1 MGFQPFHRKL
11 PQIFSLKEI
20 FTSQIFKYPVQLS
33 HCVSRRLSYNS
44 DNFQVIHGIR
54 KSCSTVSLEVSPE
67 PFRWSSPRLPLLSIF
82 PACSQPFSCES
93 SGNPTHMGPHMLS
106 KLCVCV
112 CVYACV
118 CVRACMSMCLH
129 SDIPR
134 RSMDA
139 CAAQR
144 RNSVNSAKQEMNE
157 VMYGGASRW
166 PSVATKGR
174 ARADGSRLRPLQASR
189 SVCSCS
195 GGGGRGQVGQRPP
208 RCAREFT
215 CTTRRDPLPVL
226 QLCTLMPSG
235 LETRWVISS
244 LTSSAPLTATN

>member
-1 MGFQPFHRKL
+1 MELERVAQP
-11 PQIFSLKEI
+11 S
-20 FTSQIFKYPVQLS
+20 V
-33 HCVSRRLSYNS
+33 
-44 DNFQVIHGIR
+44 
-54 KSCSTVSLEVSPE
+54 LEVGPE
-67 PFRWSSPRLPLLSIF
+67 PFRWSSPRAPLLSIF

-106 KLCVCV
+106 TLCVCV
-112 CVYACV
+112 CLRMCV
-118 CVRACMSMCLH
+118 CVRAYMSMCLH

-174 ARADGSRLRPLQASR
+174 ARADGSRLRPLRFAA
-189 SVCSCS
+189 VV
-195 GGGGRGQVGQRPP
+195 GGGGGQVGQRPP
-208 RCAREFT
+208 RCARERARPAGT
-215 CTTRRDPLPVL
+215 
-226 QLCTLMPSG
+226 PS
-235 LETRWVISS
+235 LSFS
-244 LTSSAPLTATN
+244 CAL